1 MNFSLVCRANVVS
14 GSFLPKVRKPWF
26 QKLAQVHLFM
36 RWRIIYVWSCIPS
49 VRTHSKHLFLFSSNP
64 GSAFNP
70 NLSSIFRETSHMSIE
85 QTPHLFTCV
94 ASLLCVVEH
103 LPPSVILGVF
113 LLLWIRVHSTFCGLE
128 QLPPSVNSGGIP
140 LLWLKQL
147 PPSVDTS
154 NYILKIWIL

>member
-1 MNFSLVCRANVVS
+1 MKWGPN
-14 GSFLPKVRKPWF
+14 GDPPQQKWGPKKRIF
-26 QKLAQVHLFM
+26 EKLTETRQFVEIKFF
-36 RWRIIYVWSCIPS
+36 YVWSCIPS

-70 NLSSIFRETSHMSIE
+70 KLSSIFRVTSHMSIE

-94 ASLLCVVEH
+94 ASPLCVVEH

-113 LLLWIRVHSTFCGLE
+113 LLLWIWVHSTFFGRE

-140 LLWLKQL
+140 L
-147 PPSVDTS
+147 P
-154 NYILKIWIL
+154 